1 MLFDGRK
8 VKSAYILA
16 TTRPVRLANCERRVF
31 TLGPFLHQTMTTS
44 TIEQAA
50 IEARYREYCDACQS
64 GHLER
69 LKEFWSLPALFTVD
83 SGGPETA
90 HKLVQTSSELESL
103 YSTEFGPS
111 TGVDKTTI
119 DTSEVKFFGDKLA
132 TIETTLRHTV
142 KAQLHDRQHASY
154 GCRKVNGEWVFISH
168 ISNVTA
174 G

>member
-1 MLFDGRK
+1 MGTF
-8 VKSAYILA
+8 
-16 TTRPVRLANCERRVF
+16 
-31 TLGPFLHQTMTTS
+31 

-69 LKEFWSLPALFTVD
+69 LKMFWSLPALFTVD
-83 SGGPETA
+83 SGGPETV

-111 TGVDKTTI
+111 TGVDNTAI
-119 DTSEVKFFGDKLA
+119 DTSDVKFFGENLA
-132 TIETTLRHTV
+132 TIETTLRHTG
-142 KAQLHDRQHASY
+142 KERLHDRQHASY

-168 ISNVTA
+168 ISKVE
-174 G
+174 GPEG

>member
-1 MLFDGRK
+1 MSTF
-8 VKSAYILA
+8 
-16 TTRPVRLANCERRVF
+16 TT
-31 TLGPFLHQTMTTS
+31 
-44 TIEQAA
+44 EQAA

-69 LKEFWSLPALFTVD
+69 LKEFWSLPALFSVD
-83 SGGPETA
+83 FGGPETV
-90 HKLVQTSSELESL
+90 HKLVEKSSELESL

-111 TGVDKTTI
+111 TGVDNTAI
-119 DTSEVKFFGDKLA
+119 DTSDVKFFGEKLA

-142 KAQLHDRQHASY
+142 KGNLHDRQHASY

-168 ISNVTA
+168 ISGVESTA